1 VTGSL
6 KCIELESAADSRARS
21 GAAPPVHLR
30 VDISS
35 KCRGFDS
42 ELIPEIRRWAV
53 QSFVDRVGVSGQFA
67 GIEGVEIGYEAPVRH
82 CGCDSVQV
90 EELTVHC
97 ETINHEFSAPLLSAI
112 PRVVA

>member
-6 KCIELESAADSRARS
+6 KCIELESAADSRARL

-35 KCRGFDS
+35 KCLGFGS

-53 QSFVDRVGVSGQFA
+53 KSGADRVGVSGQFA
-67 GIEGVEIGYEAPVRH
+67 DIEGVEIGYEPHVRL

-90 EELTVHC
+90 EELTVHS
-97 ETINHEFSAPLLSAI
+97 ETINHEFPAPLLSAI